1 MLPLYQ
7 RDQHQFPNG
16 RPPTGAH
23 RGLWFERFFDRYTD
37 NADGLESDQAKQGW
51 IGTVQGPNGNRGDL
65 QRHAHQIIALAK
77 ACKGHYGQFT
87 NDWRFATGLGL
98 PHPVENGFAWH
109 PVLAVPYLPG
119 AAVKGLVRAYVE
131 QWTDLPQAQIK
142 ARLKSW
148 FGSESKNSK
157 AMEAGWYVFFD
168 ALPTDRPTLVA
179 DVMTPHMGNWYE
191 SGDVD
196 PGGPDNTPADW
207 HDPVPVPF
215 LVVKEVKFLFAIGV
229 RPNLPEMVAKQAMAE
244 LEEMWE
250 VLINAL
256 DWLGAGAKTA
266 VGYGHMAA
274 GNDKEHDTLEKSFNA
289 YASKLKTALA
299 SRTEERLAT
308 ANSAN
313 QDEIDQA
320 IEAVL
325 QAEPNK
331 NQSDTITLMHAI
343 KAGKWEGEEQMEVI
357 HRLKKR
363 METKREWKPTSNAK
377 KPEKDKNHR
386 RTLEVIAWLQET
398 K

>member
-1 MLPLYQ
+1 
-7 RDQHQFPNG
+7 
-16 RPPTGAH
+16 
-23 RGLWFERFFDRYTD
+23 
-37 NADGLESDQAKQGW
+37 
-51 IGTVQGPNGNRGDL
+51 
-65 QRHAHQIIALAK
+65 
-77 ACKGHYGQFT
+77 
-87 NDWRFATGLGL
+87 
-98 PHPVENGFAWH
+98 
-109 PVLAVPYLPG
+109 
-119 AAVKGLVRAYVE
+119 
-131 QWTDLPQAQIK
+131 
-142 ARLKSW
+142 
-148 FGSESKNSK
+148 
-157 AMEAGWYVFFD
+157 
-168 ALPTDRPTLVA
+168 
-179 DVMTPHMGNWYE
+179 
-191 SGDVD
+191 
-196 PGGPDNTPADW
+196 
-207 HDPVPVPF
+207 
-215 LVVKEVKFLFAIGV
+215 
-229 RPNLPEMVAKQAMAE
+229 
-244 LEEMWE
+244 
-250 VLINAL
+250 
-256 DWLGAGAKTA
+256 